1 MFIADEFH
9 LSFCLNKLSVIRL
22 CLSTIK
28 KTHAYFEVICSVTLS
43 YIFMKKEFLVFVLSS
58 LFLCCTSNSFHQK
71 MIAAGPAITFTDKVD
86 SVVINKMNEY
96 NIPGLSIGIVK
107 NNTITYTR
115 GYGIKSIDTRELVT
129 EHTVFHTASIS
140 KIFTALA
147 IVQLEEEQY
156 LHLNDKIVELVPELK
171 FNDERVKKI
180 TLKHLL
186 NHTSGLPDIKDYN
199 WDHSHTAKTSLR
211 DFILGQNLKVES
223 EPGIIYSYSN
233 LGYNILGYI
242 IEKVTSTSFE
252 GYMKNNLLN
261 NCKMYNSDF
270 RYFKI
275 PDSLKVSPHS
285 KSWITG
291 RIYEREV
298 YPYNREHAPSS
309 TLNSS
314 VKELSNW
321 MISFFKI
328 LDSTSSEYNYKKM
341 LEPDASN
348 PHISLGFQLYSFESK
363 KAIGHYGGDKGFRS
377 FLMMMPEEK
386 IGLIVLANSDYKED
400 FRQEIIY
407 SIVKQMLNK

>member
-1 MFIADEFH
+1 
-9 LSFCLNKLSVIRL
+9 
-22 CLSTIK
+22 
-28 KTHAYFEVICSVTLS
+28 
-43 YIFMKKEFLVFVLSS
+43 MKKEFLVFVLST
-58 LFLCCTSNSFHQK
+58 LILCCTGKSFNQK
-71 MIAAGPAITFTDKVD
+71 MITTGPTITFADKVD

-96 NIPGLSIGIVK
+96 NIPGLAIGIVK
-107 NNTITYTR
+107 NDTITYTK
-115 GYGIKSIDTRELVT
+115 GYGIKNIDTKELVT

-147 IVQLEEEQY
+147 IVQLEEKQY
-156 LHLNDKIVELVPELK
+156 LDIEDKIVDLIPELK

-199 WDHSHTAKTSLR
+199 WDHNHTAKTSLG
-211 DFILGQNLKVES
+211 DFILGQNLIVES
-223 EPGIIYSYSN
+223 EPGTVYSYSN
-233 LGYNILGYI
+233 MGYNILGYV

-252 GYMKNNLLN
+252 NYVKDNLLN
-261 NCKMYNSDF
+261 SSGMYNSDF

-275 PDSLKVSPHS
+275 PDSLKTSPHS

-291 RIYEREV
+291 HSYAREV

-321 MISFFKI
+321 MISFLKI

-348 PHISLGFQLYSFESK
+348 SHIGMGFQLYSFEFK

-377 FLMMMPEEK
+377 FLMMIPEEK
-386 IGLIVLANSDYKED
+386 IGLIVLANCDYKED

-407 SIVKQMLNK
+407 SIVKQMLNKN

>member
-1 MFIADEFH
+1 
-9 LSFCLNKLSVIRL
+9 
-22 CLSTIK
+22 
-28 KTHAYFEVICSVTLS
+28 
-43 YIFMKKEFLVFVLSS
+43 MKKEFLVFVLST
-58 LFLCCTSNSFHQK
+58 LILCCTGNSFNQK
-71 MIAAGPAITFTDKVD
+71 MITTSPAITFADIVD

-96 NIPGLSIGIVK
+96 NIPGLAIGIVK
-107 NNTITYTR
+107 DDIITYAK
-115 GYGIKSIDTRELVT
+115 GYGIKSINRKELVT

-147 IVQLEEEQY
+147 IVRLEEKKH
-156 LHLNDKIVELVPELK
+156 LNLNDKIVDLIPELK
-171 FNDERVKKI
+171 FNDERIKKI

-186 NHTSGLPDIKDYN
+186 NHTSGLPDIKNYN
-199 WDHSHTAKTSLR
+199 WDQNHTAETSLG
-211 DFILGQNLKVES
+211 DYILDQNLKVES
-223 EPGIIYSYSN
+223 EPGTIYSYSN
-233 LGYNILGYI
+233 LGYNILGYV

-252 GYMKNNLLN
+252 NYVKDNLLN
-261 NCKMYNSDF
+261 SSGMYNSDF

-275 PDSLKVSPHS
+275 HDSLKVSPHS
-285 KSWITG
+285 KSGITG

-314 VKELSNW
+314 VKELSDW

-328 LDSTSSEYNYKKM
+328 LDSTSSEYNYKKT

-348 PHISLGFQLYSFESK
+348 PHIGLGFQLYSFESK
-363 KAIGHYGGDKGFRS
+363 KAIGHYGGDRGFRS

-386 IGLIVLANSDYKED
+386 IGLVVLANCDYKED

-407 SIVKQMLNK
+407 TIVKLMLNKN